1 MVVGKWM
8 KTHKNLYS
16 QLYNFD
22 NLYWAF
28 RAARRGKRHKEAV
41 ADFEQDMELHLWQLY
56 EELQAQRYQP
66 GPYHHFYIHDP
77 KRRLISAAPFRD
89 RVVHHAL
96 CQIVEP
102 IFDRTFIHDS
112 YACRIGKGNHRAL
125 DRCSQF
131 ARAYRQVLKCDIVK
145 YFPSIDHALLRQQ
158 LARKIGDAQ
167 TLWLIDQIINSGAGV
182 LRHEYEMRWFPGDD
196 LTAAW
201 RPRGLPIGNLT
212 SQQWANVYLNPL
224 DQFVKRELK
233 CAAYLRYCDDFLLF
247 HDDKAQ
253 LHQWR
258 QEIILFLQ
266 TLRLTLHEGKSAVF
280 PVRLGVNFVGFRVF
294 PTYRRLRRDNVRRA
308 YRRLRELRAAYA
320 AGDIP
325 QERVSISVRSWIA
338 HSQYAASYGL
348 RRQLLGRF
356 VF

>member
-1 MVVGKWM
+1 M
-8 KTHKNLYS
+8 KTYKNLHPQIADFY
-16 QLYNFD
+16 
-22 NLYWAF
+22 NLYQAF
-28 RAARRGKRHKEAV
+28 HTARRGKRHKEAV
-41 ADFEQDMELHLWQLY
+41 ADFELDLELNLWQLQ
-56 EELQAQRYQP
+56 EELKDQTYQP
-66 GPYHHFYIHDP
+66 GAYHHFYIYDP

-96 CQIVEP
+96 CRVIEP
-102 IFDRTFIHDS
+102 IFDRAFIHDS

-131 ARAYRQVLKCDIVK
+131 ARTYRYVLKGDMVK
-145 YFPSIDHALLRQQ
+145 YFPSIDHAILRQQ
-158 LARKIGDAQ
+158 LTHKIRDAQ

-182 LRHEYEMRWFPGDD
+182 LRYEYEMQWFPGDD

-247 HDDKAQ
+247 HNEKAQ

-258 QEIILFLQ
+258 QEIIHFLQ

-280 PVRLGVNFVGFRVF
+280 PVHLGVDFVGFRVF
-294 PTYRRLRRDNVRRA
+294 PTHRRLRRGNVQIGRA
-308 YRRLRELRAAYA
+308 H
-320 AGDIP
+320 
-325 QERVSISVRSWIA
+325 V
-338 HSQYAASYGL
+338 
-348 RRQLLGRF
+348 
-356 VF
+356 